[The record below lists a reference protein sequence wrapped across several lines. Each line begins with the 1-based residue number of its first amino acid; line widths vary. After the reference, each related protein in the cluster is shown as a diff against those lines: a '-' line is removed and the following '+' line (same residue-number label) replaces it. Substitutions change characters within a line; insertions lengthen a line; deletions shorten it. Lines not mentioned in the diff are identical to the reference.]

1 MAVGSGELSDGIRGR
16 ACWREGRRSQTTLRD
31 SSAKR
36 HTESSLFASPSAL
49 SPFTLGRRQRGSSIA
64 LSRWTHKTVKASAAS
79 RNYRHGHCLRLGQNL
94 VMGSELR
101 HSHALI
107 IDIYNMNIGTC
118 NLNLYSLIH
127 LTLEDLQHFH
137 LKSD

>member
-1 MAVGSGELSDGIRGR
+1 
-16 ACWREGRRSQTTLRD
+16 
-31 SSAKR
+31 
-36 HTESSLFASPSAL
+36 
-49 SPFTLGRRQRGSSIA
+49 
-64 LSRWTHKTVKASAAS
+64 
-79 RNYRHGHCLRLGQNL
+79 
-94 VMGSELR
+94 MGSELR
-101 HSHALI
+101 HSHTLI